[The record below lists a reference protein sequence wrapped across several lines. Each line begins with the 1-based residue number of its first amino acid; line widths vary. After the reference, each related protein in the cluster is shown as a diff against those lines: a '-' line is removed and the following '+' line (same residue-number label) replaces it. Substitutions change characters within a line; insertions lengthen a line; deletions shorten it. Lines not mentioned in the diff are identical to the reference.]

1 MYIVKKIM
9 LILTSNFYIFILY
22 KVHLSLN
29 KTTSSIEYMKRNKNN
44 NSKIT
49 HLDIYLSS
57 INLILKSYLVKNKN
71 KKIESLQELEKKI
84 KVFNLY
90 LDFFNRN

>member
-29 KTTSSIEYMKRNKNN
+29 KTTSSIEYMKRNKND